1 MARYSNSSY
10 SFNLSEEQLAER
22 YKPFLG
28 RPNLW
33 IYSREAATF
42 AAIFDRLDGR
52 AEELA
57 CLIAEEHP
65 DWRVTVDTSRGFIM
79 CFPPWSPHRS
89 CGIVEVLSHQYGVD
103 CRRLRNAR
111 KRGNATY
118 RTDISKA
125 AQLVTDNFT
134 RQTMQE
140 AAVAGG
146 KWLDSWVRDR
156 ANAATSETYKALE
169 PLRGD
174 LVQWL
179 AAGELCLP
187 DNIVAS
193 PARKQLIQTHTD
205 SQPIL
210 QLALAQRRH
219 ITIREDAYYVLEED
233 REYRADTLPDRYK
246 IRLAMLKLAKELT
259 PVPGAGIWGDLDD
272 AAHFILTED

>member
-1 MARYSNSSY
+1 MARYSNTSY
-10 SFNLSEEQLAER
+10 AFNLSEEQLAER

-28 RPNLW
+28 RRNLW
-33 IYSREAATF
+33 IFSRES
-42 AAIFDRLDGR
+42 DRLDGR
-52 AEELA
+52 TEELA
-57 CLIAEEHP
+57 CQIAEEHP
-65 DWRVTVDTSRGFIM
+65 DWRVTFDTSRGLIM

-103 CRRLRNAR
+103 CRRLRDAR

-118 RTDISKA
+118 RRDISQA
-125 AQLVTDNFT
+125 AKLVSDNFT

-146 KWLDSWVRDR
+146 SWLDSWVRSR
-156 ANAATSETYKALE
+156 AQAATSAVYQALG

-179 AAGELCLP
+179 VTGELCLP

-210 QLALAQRRH
+210 QLESAKRQH
-219 ITIREDAYYVLEED
+219 ITIREDAYYMLED
-233 REYRADTLPDRYK
+233 NKEYRAETLPDRHK
-246 IRLAMLKLAKELT
+246 IKLAMLKLSKELT
-259 PVPGAGIWGDLDD
+259 VVPGAGIWADLDD